1 MHEVLLSGKPPWG
14 FRISGGNAM
23 MMPIFVSKVRYK
35 LKQSEQIKE
44 FHENKN

>member
-23 MMPIFVSKVRYK
+23 MMPIFISKVRYITN
-35 LKQSEQIKE
+35 LNSQNSL
-44 FHENKN
+44 ENL